1 MKKGSEGLREV
12 IIHSLGAS
20 ATPPVSGG
28 ELREVKIVDM
38 GEEKTCP
45 RCGKGF
51 VCRKDAPS
59 LCQCAGIVLSERH
72 RAYLKQTYSDCLC
85 ASCLR
90 EIAKLTF

>member
-1 MKKGSEGLREV
+1 
-12 IIHSLGAS
+12 
-20 ATPPVSGG
+20 
-28 ELREVKIVDM
+28 M